1 MSDATSELRAAAENF
16 VRALGALDWER
27 FVACWSSDPTAFFPG
42 DAVRLDG
49 RAAVLARFRTM
60 FDRLS
65 SPGSLPLKPRD
76 LRVDR
81 YGDAGLVT
89 FRLVST
95 SGPTPLRS
103 LLFVREEGGWKL
115 VHVHATNTV
124 AM

>member
-1 MSDATSELRAAAENF
+1 
-16 VRALGALDWER
+16 
-27 FVACWSSDPTAFFPG
+27 
-42 DAVRLDG
+42 
-49 RAAVLARFRTM
+49 
-60 FDRLS
+60 
-65 SPGSLPLKPRD
+65 
-76 LRVDR
+76 
-81 YGDAGLVT
+81 VT